1 MRQGPWKTHRGDE
14 WWYQSLAI
22 GANASFNEI
31 PQALVV
37 GDLDIRS
44 EPTPEKLQSFLW
56 QSHEQFPDCQIWLTL
71 SRELKPLVE
80 ALATSGAIRWER
92 VQYPLSVQARIL
104 QVHAPHSAF

>member
-1 MRQGPWKTHRGDE
+1 M
-14 WWYQSLAI
+14 S
-22 GANASFNEI
+22 ANAGFNEI

-37 GDLDIRS
+37 GDLDIRG

-71 SRELKPLVE
+71 SRELKPLME

-92 VQYPLSVQARIL
+92 VQFPLSVQARVL